1 MFETK
6 TFRYLSQAR
15 KNEMNLDWFEENR
28 KLWLESV
35 KKPMSSL
42 IVKVWEQFDDDLPGI
57 KIDPSR
63 VLRPAR
69 LRKNNPEGKPLVKSE
84 SSFYFA
90 VPPTSRFEWNPGIYF
105 KIGPGKNDN
114 VLGLGLYHISSRQ
127 TRRMRLA
134 VSERFDEFDSLMN
147 DPKLRR
153 RFGGLTG
160 DTFQRPPRGLLPT
173 DPSMKYLMHKD
184 FHLVRNYTQEEL
196 KSPKFTSVF
205 VRDLRIALPFF
216 KWVRDAVGLYRRD
229 EEKLFSERNFTPVHH
244 QSEF

>member
-1 MFETK
+1 MFEAK

-15 KNEMNLDWFEENR
+15 KHEMDLDWFEANR
-28 KLWLESV
+28 SLWLESV
-35 KKPMSSL
+35 KKPMSAL
-42 IVKVWEQFDDDLPGI
+42 IVKAWEHFDDDLPGI

-134 VSERFDEFDSLMN
+134 VSDRFEEFDSIMT

-160 DTFQRPPRGLLPT
+160 DTYQRVPRGLLPQ
-173 DPSMKYLMHKD
+173 DPALKYLMHKE
-184 FHLVRNYTQEEL
+184 FHLVRHYTQEEL
-196 KSPKFTSVF
+196 KSPKFATEF
-205 VRDLRIALPFF
+205 VKDIRTALPFF

-229 EEKLFSERNFTPVHH
+229 EEKFVSDSTFLPVLHGAD
-244 QSEF
+244 F